1 MSNQSEGA
9 VVGLTAD
16 ITQHDGITV
25 VTVTGEVDRMTPQ
38 SPMLKA
44 VEAVRALPAGV
55 VVDLDAVT
63 FFGSAGVNML
73 AAAWQEAESAGV
85 PLAVVATRRAVRM
98 PLTISGVDVLLDLYP
113 SRTDAFAALG
123 AVPSPRRS

>member
-1 MSNQSEGA
+1 MSQHAEGA
-9 VVGLTAD
+9 VVGLTAELTD
-16 ITQHDGITV
+16 HDGITLV
-25 VTVTGEVDRMTPQ
+25 SVAGEVDRMTPE

-44 VEAVRALPAGV
+44 AAAVREKPAGV

-73 AAAWQEAESAGV
+73 AAVWQEAEAAGV

-98 PLTISGVDVLLDLYP
+98 PLTISGVDVLLELYSSRSDAVAAIKAMPRP
-113 SRTDAFAALG
+113 SR
-123 AVPSPRRS
+123 S